1 MGKIFKTFLVALPVV
16 CILAYFYGGRAL
28 KLINIGKSD
37 KNSHVHSSYS
47 IQNALKEENVV
58 SVAIIGSGPAGLS
71 AALYVARAG
80 MKAFVFAGPM
90 PCGQLTQTTYIE
102 NWPGSEKIMGPELM
116 NDMKKQVVSF
126 GATIIHDTVTN
137 IDFSKWPFSLKTEEG
152 RSFKAMSIILATG
165 ATPKTLGI
173 PGEQEFF
180 GKGVTTC
187 AVCDAFFFKNKEV
200 VIAGGGDSAAE
211 MVFELAP
218 YVKKVTMLVRKGSM
232 KAAAAIQKRVF
243 ECPNAVVEYHKD
255 LVAIYGSAKECQTH
269 EENTCGCN
277 SSEVCAID
285 VYDNETKKTERRP
298 IDGVFLSIGHDPN
311 NKLIKGSI
319 DLDEHGCMV
328 MQGRTQQSSIPGVFA
343 AGEIQDPLYRQAIVA
358 AGEGAKAALDAI
370 SFLYEIGFTVAIG
383 QKLDQKFNER
393 FSDQKVEL
401 ERIDQY
407 EELEAVFAKHKGLV
421 LLDFYSDNCPGCIRM
436 LPVLESIA
444 YELGDKIKI
453 VKTNHDDVVDQNCE
467 KHKGSI
473 FRYLWNHYDPA
484 VKVRRLPSLLVFKD
498 GKYMGMN
505 IKIMSKNQ
513 LLEYLQPFLS

>member
-1 MGKIFKTFLVALPVV
+1 MGKVFKTFLVVLPVL
-16 CILAYFYGGRAL
+16 CIVACFYGRRGSFRASVS
-28 KLINIGKSD
+28 KADQN
-37 KNSHVHSSYS
+37 VHAPESYS
-47 IQNALKEENVV
+47 MQNALKEENVV
-58 SVAIIGSGPAGLS
+58 PVAIIGSGPAGLS

-102 NWPGSEKIMGPELM
+102 NWPGTEKIMGPELM

-126 GATIIHDTVTN
+126 GATIIHDTVTS
-137 IDFSKWPFSLKTEEG
+137 IDFTKWPFSLKTEEG
-152 RSFKAMSIILATG
+152 RCFKAMSIILATG

-187 AVCDAFFFKNKEV
+187 AVCDASFFKGKEV
-200 VIAGGGDSAAE
+200 VISGGGDSAAE

-243 ECPNAVVEYHKD
+243 ECPNAVIEFHKE
-255 LVAIYGSAKECQTH
+255 LVAIYGSAKDCQKH

-277 SSEVCAID
+277 SPEVCAID

-328 MQGRTQQSSIPGVFA
+328 MNGRTQQSSMPGVFA
-343 AGEIQDPLYRQAIVA
+343 AGEIQDPFYRQAIVA
-358 AGEGAKAALDAI
+358 AGEGAKAALDAT
-370 SFLYEIGFTVAIG
+370 SFLYDIGFTVAIG
-383 QKLDQKFNER
+383 QKLDQNFSAR
-393 FSDQKVEL
+393 FSDLKVEL

-407 EELEAVFAKHKGLV
+407 EE
-421 LLDFYSDNCPGCIRM
+421 
-436 LPVLESIA
+436 
-444 YELGDKIKI
+444 ELISMK
-453 VKTNHDDVVDQNCE
+453 
-467 KHKGSI
+467 S
-473 FRYLWNHYDPA
+473 
-484 VKVRRLPSLLVFKD
+484 
-498 GKYMGMN
+498 
-505 IKIMSKNQ
+505 
-513 LLEYLQPFLS
+513 